1 MTAMRQRA
9 ALGTY
14 SRRLVLAGDGRSRT
28 RKANFRLVLLGGFMK
43 LVLGLAA
50 CAITVAACRPEYG
63 PEGIIN
69 STLGSTE
76 MTGCATIAPPSP
88 SFNEVVERLATFARQ
103 HDMKFRN
110 DLPNGVYR
118 SYLQIDEPYVIV
130 IHSFF
135 SQGSPPTH
143 RIITYR
149 GASDE
154 LGSALETD
162 LSENLAAAYRLD
174 GCGEYRSQ
182 IPPGWS
188 LNK

>member
-1 MTAMRQRA
+1 
-9 ALGTY
+9 
-14 SRRLVLAGDGRSRT
+14 
-28 RKANFRLVLLGGFMK
+28 MK
-43 LVLGLAA
+43 LMIGLAA
-50 CAITVAACRPEYG
+50 CAVTVAACRPEYG

-69 STLGSTE
+69 TMLGPTE
-76 MTGCATIAPPSP
+76 MTSCATIAPPSL
-88 SFNEVVERLATFARQ
+88 SFDEVVERLATFARQ

-130 IHSFF
+130 VHSFF

-143 RIITYR
+143 QIITYR
-149 GASDE
+149 GVGDE
-154 LGSALETD
+154 LGSALETA
-162 LSENLAAAYRLD
+162 LYEYLAAAYRLD

-182 IPPGWS
+182 ITPGWS